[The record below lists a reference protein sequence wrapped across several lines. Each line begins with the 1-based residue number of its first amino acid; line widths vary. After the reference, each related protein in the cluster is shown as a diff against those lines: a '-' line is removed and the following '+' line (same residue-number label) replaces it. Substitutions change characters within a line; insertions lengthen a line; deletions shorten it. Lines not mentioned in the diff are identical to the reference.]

1 MSAPMRNESET
12 GVAMTAPASVGEL
25 PAHLQQALELR
36 KLSNQ
41 VAGKI
46 AELNWGQKLDLVT
59 RRAVADWGRTYGV
72 DPSTEIHVLGGN
84 IYLNAG
90 YYLRRLAQL
99 IERGLIEYAYAD
111 HIEDDPRLAALKEDG
126 TGEYNRRLRERIKY
140 QVPDKA
146 ASSVVFRVKLR
157 SMDREIVGVKW
168 CGNQTRKNDPVG
180 DAMPVETSET
190 RAARRAMRQIVTH
203 IPNLANEIIEVEDS
217 AETLSERI
225 VSARQD
231 FDAKEAANRRPKAMY
246 ARIDPDDPYRTLPG
260 NAPDAVVHPSQAE
273 AEPIVENADRELF
286 EQ

>member
-1 MSAPMRNESET
+1 
-12 GVAMTAPASVGEL
+12 MTAPASIGDL

-41 VAGKI
+41 IAGKI

-59 RRAVADWGRTYGV
+59 RRAVADWARTYNV

-84 IYLNAG
+84 LYLNAA
-90 YYLRRLAQL
+90 YYIRRLAQL
-99 IERGLIEYAYAD
+99 IERGLVEYAYAD
-111 HIEDDPRLAALKEDG
+111 HIEDDPRLTALKNDG
-126 TGEYNRRLRERIKY
+126 IGEYNRRLRERIKY

-190 RAARRAMRQIVTH
+190 RAARRAVRQIVTH
-203 IPNLANEIIEVEDS
+203 IPALAGEIIEAEDA
-217 AETLSERI
+217 AELVSERI
-225 VSARQD
+225 IDNRRE
-231 FDAKEAANRRPKAMY
+231 FDRKEAAVRPPRMMP
-246 ARIDPDDPYRTLPG
+246 RVDPVDPYRTIPDE
-260 NAPDAVVHPSQAE
+260 APPIAD
-273 AEPIVENADRELF
+273 EPESAIENADRELF
-286 EQ
+286 ER